1 MYYALF
7 GVYRCKS
14 RLTRL
19 LLKGLVLWFVSNAK
33 RCLLSSFLIQ
43 YYIMLYFILSLQRAS
58 SFILYLLPFERGMSW
73 KFPLQSPNWTNPNP
87 NPNRDGSWKD
97 SKKTQSYTSSEG
109 LSYQGSSEGHNLN
122 QVIHSIFNVGFGV
135 WSLFMLGRNL
145 GLLTCCFDECKFRF
159 HI

>member
-73 KFPLQSPNWTNPNP
+73 KFPLQSPNWTNPN
-87 NPNRDGSWKD
+87 RDGSWKD

-122 QVIHSIFNVGFGV
+122 QLIHSIFNVGFGV

-145 GLLTCCFDECKFRF
+145 GLLTCCFDEC
-159 HI
+159 